1 MPVVSDVAVVLRRI
15 EYSETS
21 QVLGLFTRGHGQ
33 ARVIAKGAKRS
44 TKSRFSPGIDL
55 LEEGQVSFS
64 MRTDRG
70 EGLSTLTEWKQTR
83 SFGGLREKLER
94 LAAGQYVAETTL
106 MMTVEG
112 DAHALL
118 YDALT
123 SVLQSLC
130 DGATVLET
138 TTGYQR
144 ALLESAGAWPR
155 LDACVVCGRGSGLTY
170 FSSLEGGMV
179 CRDCEGVRVEKR
191 AVAGPTLEML
201 RRLECGGDT
210 GASGAEEVLVRMFD
224 VLDYHIA
231 HLAGREAASAS
242 MLVPSS
248 RRKVT

>member
-1 MPVVSDVAVVLRRI
+1 MPVVSDMAVVLRRI

-21 QVLGLFTRGHGQ
+21 QVLGIFTRGHGQ
-33 ARVIAKGAKRS
+33 VRVIAKGAKRS

-55 LEEGQVSFS
+55 LEEGHVSFS
-64 MRTDRG
+64 ARADRG
-70 EGLSTLTEWKQTR
+70 EGLSTLTEWKQAR
-83 SFGGLREKLER
+83 SFCGLREKLER

-112 DAHALL
+112 DAHAVL
-118 YDALT
+118 YDSLT
-123 SVLQSLC
+123 SALQSLC
-130 DGATVLET
+130 DGAAELEAALR
-138 TTGYQR
+138 YQR

-155 LDACVVCGRGSGLTY
+155 LEGCVVCGRGSALTY

-201 RRLECGGDT
+201 RGLEGAGDAGG
-210 GASGAEEVLVRMFD
+210 SPVEEVVVRAFD

-231 HLAGREAASAS
+231 HLAGREAVTAS
-242 MLVPSS
+242 MLVPRS